1 MRRHARRRL
10 AALGINV
17 HRGTAA
23 LCSCAVLNTLWL
35 PALAILG
42 LASER
47 PLVARADVVA
57 ISDVLAADAV
67 SIADP
72 LVALVVLLGDVGGR
86 RGLRVAVANTLA
98 RVRDLTIAGRAALHA
113 TAETL
118 ASSCVHFAV
127 LWIAAQLSELR
138 RTALGRAVRV
148 RNANDARAV
157 GLLREWEVA
166 LLCAGASAASVV
178 SLNLLSARRA
188 IGAQVNQ
195 LSVNVNTG
203 VAHKV
208 GSERLDET
216 AATMTR
222 YICVEANKLHL
233 PGLPIESDEVVCSVT
248 VIDDL
253 NQV

>member
-17 HRGTAA
+17 HWIAAA
-23 LCSCAVLNTLWL
+23 LCSCAVLNTLGL

-47 PLVARADVVA
+47 PLVARASRGAV
-57 ISDVLAADAV
+57 IDVLAADAV

-86 RGLRVAVANTLA
+86 RGLRVAVANALA
-98 RVRDLTIAGRAALHA
+98 RVGLTEASRAAA
-113 TAETL
+113 SAAAETL
-118 ASSCVHFAV
+118 VGSRVDLTVSR
-127 LWIAAQLSELR
+127 IAAKSL
-138 RTALGRAVRV
+138 ALGFAAVGRAVRV
-148 RNANDARAV
+148 RNASDARAV

-195 LSVNVNTG
+195 LSVNVYSREL
-203 VAHKV
+203 HKV

-233 PGLPIESDEVVCSVT
+233 PGLPIESDEVV
-248 VIDDL
+248 
-253 NQV
+253 